1 MFSGL
6 RENSIFY
13 VLDKS
18 GEPVLKIGQVESV
31 SNPQP
36 KFPTYQPGQMSMQ
49 GMETTVDIKVKM
61 QDGEAEFKQLPSNA
75 QIANSGTLV
84 VSESREAMLSEVE
97 ALLKMSRDV
106 LASKDYHEK
115 VVASCEKIRGVLN
128 PQIAKEKAQE
138 ERIGNLEADVSG
150 MKGTL
155 GNIESML
162 QKALSKKT
170 SASS

>member
-1 MFSGL
+1 
-6 RENSIFY
+6 
-13 VLDKS
+13 
-18 GEPVLKIGQVESV
+18 
-31 SNPQP
+31 
-36 KFPTYQPGQMSMQ
+36 MQ

-84 VSESREAMLSEVE
+84 VSESREAMRSEDE

-128 PQIAKEKAQE
+128 TQIAKENAQE

-155 GNIESML
+155 DNSESMR
-162 QKALSKKT
+162 QKVLNKKT
-170 SASS
+170 SASEKHKDYVYDRDQRRQARRACGERREDAAVRRQGDVMS